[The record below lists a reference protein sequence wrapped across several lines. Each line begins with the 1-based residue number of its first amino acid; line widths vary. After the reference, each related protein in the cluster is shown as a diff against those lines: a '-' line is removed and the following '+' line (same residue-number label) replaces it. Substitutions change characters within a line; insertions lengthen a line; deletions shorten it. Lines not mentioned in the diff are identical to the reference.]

1 MHALAELFPFPE
13 LLVSS
18 ACRWRDTARPSP
30 ARGIAD
36 DETVGPMRSRF
47 ETVFRPLA
55 GSAGLREFDR

>member
-1 MHALAELFPFPE
+1 MPHLPGIPKTHSKL
-13 LLVSS
+13 
-18 ACRWRDTARPSP
+18 